1 MRKLI
6 IQFLSI
12 SVIVVSSLQCS
23 RTVKQITNVR
33 LCESINEK
41 GCVKDSP
48 SFDNSIQL
56 IHCSFFTENIE
67 SSDTMKI
74 SWYYLGD
81 SRVLIEETL
90 LIISENKLG
99 SPIISSLNKPLN
111 GWPSGVFEVKISI
124 ENEEQTL
131 SVVKSFLIQ

>member
-12 SVIVVSSLQCS
+12 SVIIVVSIQCS
-23 RTVKQITNVR
+23 HTEKQITNVR

-41 GCVKDSP
+41 GCVKDNP
-48 SFDNSIQL
+48 SFDTSIQL

-67 SSDTMKI
+67 SSDPLKI

-90 LIISENKLG
+90 LIIAENNSEL
-99 SPIISSLNKPLN
+99 PIISSLNKPLN

-124 ENEEQTL
+124 EKEETEV
-131 SVVKSFLIQ
+131 SVLKSFLIE